1 MTRILVVEDNAEN
14 LDMLL
19 RRLVRR
25 GYDVV
30 SADDGANAIA
40 AARREHPDVILMDLG
55 LPDINGLEATRR
67 LKSDALTRAI
77 PVIAL
82 TAHAMRGDRDAA
94 LAAGCD
100 EYDTKPVEMAQLIAK
115 IDSFVKEQA

>member
-77 PVIAL
+77 PVIA
-82 TAHAMRGDRDAA
+82 
-94 LAAGCD
+94 
-100 EYDTKPVEMAQLIAK
+100 K